1 MSVYG
6 VWYGICV
13 KGNVCGEVV
22 AFQAVASLWEV
33 MAARA
38 AVLRS
43 DNSLAARNLAGS
55 DITSPNGDTTCAKR
69 TQLKNNNYE
78 YNEQQNRKPTEVRYQ
93 PL

>member
-1 MSVYG
+1 MSVCG
-6 VWYGICV
+6 LWYGICM
-13 KGNVCGEVV
+13 KGNVVCGEVV

-55 DITSPNGDTTCAKR
+55 DITSPNGDTTCVKHM
-69 TQLKNNNYE
+69 TKKQQL
-78 YNEQQNRKPTEVRYQ
+78 
-93 PL
+93 

>member
-43 DNSLAARNLAGS
+43 GNSLAARNLAGS
-55 DITSPNGDTTCAKR
+55 DITSPTGGYNLRKAHTTK
-69 TQLKNNNYE
+69 K
-78 YNEQQNRKPTEVRYQ
+78 Q

>member
-1 MSVYG
+1 M
-6 VWYGICV
+6 
-13 KGNVCGEVV
+13 

-55 DITSPNGDTTCAKR
+55 DITSAKR
-69 TQLKNNNYE
+69 TQLKNNHYE
-78 YNEQQNRKPTEVRYQ
+78 YNEQQNRKPTEVRY
-93 PL
+93 

>member
-1 MSVYG
+1 M
-6 VWYGICV
+6 
-13 KGNVCGEVV
+13 KGNVVCGEVV

-55 DITSPNGDTTCAKR
+55 NITSPNGGYNLRKAHTSK
-69 TQLKNNNYE
+69 KNNNYE
-78 YNEQQNRKPTEVRYQ
+78 YNEQQNRKPTEVRY
-93 PL
+93 